1 MCVCVCVCVCV
12 QAQSVMSNSSQPHG
26 LQPTR
31 LLCPWDFS
39 GKHTGVGCHFLLQ
52 GIFLT
57 PGLNLCLLHHL
68 YWQVD
73 FLPSEPLGK
82 PPECKLTFYQIL
94 FLPLS
99 FCLPVTWKR
108 SSESMN
114 VAGVVLEQHTY
125 KMCASASSP
134 TAFLSKL
141 IPNTS

>member
-31 LLCPWDFS
+31 LLCPWDFP

-57 PGLNLCLLHHL
+57 LGLNLCLLHHL

-94 FLPLS
+94 FFASQLLS
-99 FCLPVTWKR
+99 SCDLEKEQRIYECSWGRIGAAHIQNVCVCLF
-108 SSESMN
+108 
-114 VAGVVLEQHTY
+114 TY
-125 KMCASASSP
+125 C
-134 TAFLSKL
+134 
-141 IPNTS
+141 IPK